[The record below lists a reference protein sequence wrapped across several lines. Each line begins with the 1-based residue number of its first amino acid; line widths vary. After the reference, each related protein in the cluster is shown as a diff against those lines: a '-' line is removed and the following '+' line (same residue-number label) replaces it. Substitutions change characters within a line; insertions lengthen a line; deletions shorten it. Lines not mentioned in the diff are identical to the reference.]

1 MKKVKF
7 DTIAC
12 VEDRTLLTD
21 YPHKDI
27 PEYRRL
33 RQIAEFLGYKEINRY
48 ATHKTMPFCGTT
60 GMYVARWYSPTTNRE
75 FIIYEPHAIASW
87 NYTKRQVIEIK
98 KLNVRAWA
106 YLKMELK
113 GTDIESALAALDYC
127 T

>member
-1 MKKVKF
+1 MKTVKP

-12 VEDRTLLTD
+12 VGDRQLLKD

-33 RQIAEFLGYKEINRY
+33 RQIAEFLGYKEIHRY

-60 GMYVARWYSPTTNRE
+60 GMYVTRWHSHNTNRE
-75 FIIYEPHAIASW
+75 ITIYETHTIASW

-106 YLKMELK
+106 YLKKELK